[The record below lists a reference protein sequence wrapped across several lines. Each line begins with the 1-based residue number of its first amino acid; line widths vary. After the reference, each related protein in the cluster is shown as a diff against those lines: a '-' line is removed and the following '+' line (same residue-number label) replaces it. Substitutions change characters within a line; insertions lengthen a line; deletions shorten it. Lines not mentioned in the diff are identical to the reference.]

1 MNKKT
6 ILRMIVLMVIG
17 GIIGIIFSLG
27 LLKMNQPAY
36 INIAAQAGHFI
47 VKNSLAIYIGLFL
60 CLFLPAV
67 YHYQKAKRNYNQ
79 ITDMADD
86 KDDAYEK
93 AGEKSF
99 NLSML
104 INGVYLILNMMLF
117 GMTFDKTRE
126 DFFLFIF
133 LVMFGAICASVLE
146 IIAVRYIQKNDSRL
160 KGDPT
165 SFRFHKDF
173 LESCDEAEKLKIYK
187 SGYNA
192 FQLSKN
198 VTLGFIVI
206 TIITNLILDTGI
218 FPVFISCMIMLIQV
232 TSYNYYALKGF

>member
-27 LLKMNQPAY
+27 LLKLNQPAY
-36 INIAAQAGHFI
+36 ISIAAQAGHFI

-67 YHYQKAKRNYNQ
+67 YHFQKAKRNFNQ
-79 ITDMADD
+79 VTDMADD

-104 INGVYLILNMMLF
+104 FNGVYLILNMMLF
-117 GMTFDKTRE
+117 GMTFDKTRG
-126 DFFLFIF
+126 DFFVIIF

-146 IIAVRYIQKNDSRL
+146 IIAIKYIQKNDNRL
-160 KGDPT
+160 KGEPT
-165 SFRFHKDF
+165 SFRFHQDF

-187 SGYNA
+187 CGYNA

-198 VTLGFIVI
+198 VTLGFIVF
-206 TIITNLILDTGI
+206 TILSNLILNTGI
-218 FPVFISCMIMLIQV
+218 FPIFISCMIMLIQV
-232 TSYNYYALKGF
+232 TSYSYYALKGN